1 MTTLVPN
8 LAAVPVDPALCPR
21 EASFDAQARR
31 LRALDRPLQF
41 DLIRN
46 FTFGCNV
53 CGFKMESLR
62 KIMGSLTNSLE
73 SLRKSIEC
81 SRKAGESLRKS
92 LNP

>member
-8 LAAVPVDPALCPR
+8 LAPVPVDPALCPR

-31 LRALDRPLQF
+31 LRALDRPLQSG
-41 DLIRN
+41 LMHN

-53 CGFKMESLR
+53 CGFRMESLR

-73 SLRKSIEC
+73 SLRKSM
-81 SRKAGESLRKS
+81 ESLRK
-92 LNP
+92 LVDP